1 MLKDGQLYIAH
12 CDNGNINLIGNMANR
27 HGLIAGATGTGKTV
41 TLQVLAETFS
51 QAGVP
56 CFMADMKGD
65 LSGISQ
71 AGRLSGFIEKR
82 MPEFGIEN
90 PQFAGCPTRFFD
102 VFGEQG
108 FPMRATVSAMGP
120 QLLARL
126 MELTEVQAGVLNA
139 VFRIADD
146 NNLLLIDLKDLK
158 LMLDFVGKNAAK
170 FTTEYGNIAPA
181 SIGAIQRAILQIES
195 EGGDQFFGEQ
205 GFPMRA
211 TVSAMGPQLLARLME
226 LTEVQAGVLNAVFRI
241 ADDNNLLLIDLKD
254 LKLMLD
260 FVGKNAAK
268 FTTEYGNIAPASIG
282 AIQRSVLQIESEG
295 GDKFFGEPAFDVEDL
310 FAVENGR
317 GVMNVLAADK
327 LMLNPKLYSTYLL
340 WLMTELYAKLPEV
353 GDLDLPKFV
362 FFFDEAHMLF
372 DGTSK
377 ALVDKIEQVIRLI
390 RSKGVGI
397 YFITQVP
404 SDVPVNVLAQLSNRV
419 QHALRAYTPQDQ
431 KAVRAAAQTFRANPA
446 FKTEDAILDLGTGE
460 ALVSFLDEKG
470 APSVVERAKILFPL
484 SQIGAITPGQR
495 MDIQAAAPAKLK
507 EYEKFFDRESAY
519 EVLTEVNQKVE
530 EEKEKERK
538 ALEKE
543 KEAKAKEKEK
553 KASGKA
559 KKGGIGRTILGT
571 MIAAAATSFARSAG
585 TSIAKSLG
593 GSKKSTTTKKSTSTS
608 KSSSGSILGDVVKKA
623 TKTAANTATRKVTT
637 EILKSILK

>member
-1 MLKDGQLYIAH
+1 
-12 CDNGNINLIGNMANR
+12 
-27 HGLIAGATGTGKTV
+27 
-41 TLQVLAETFS
+41 
-51 QAGVP
+51 
-56 CFMADMKGD
+56 
-65 LSGISQ
+65 
-71 AGRLSGFIEKR
+71 

-126 MELTEVQAGVLNA
+126 MQLTEVQAGVLNA
-139 VFRIADD
+139 LFRIADD

-158 LMLDFVGKNAAK
+158 LMLNFVGQNAAQ

-181 SIGAIQRAILQIES
+181 SVGAIQRA
-195 EGGDQFFGEQ
+195 
-205 GFPMRA
+205 
-211 TVSAMGPQLLARLME
+211 
-226 LTEVQAGVLNAVFRI
+226 
-241 ADDNNLLLIDLKD
+241 
-254 LKLMLD
+254 
-260 FVGKNAAK
+260 
-268 FTTEYGNIAPASIG
+268 
-282 AIQRSVLQIESEG
+282 VLQIESEG
-295 GDKFFGEPAFDVEDL
+295 GDKFFGEPAFDVNDL

-585 TSIAKSLG
+585 TSIAKSIG
-593 GSKKSTTTKKSTSTS
+593 GSKKSTTTKKSTGTTTKKSTSTS